1 MEINKKKIS
10 NINLLIIF
18 LLLLALFSYVAINK
32 FQKDKDQTLA
42 QVPISINLL
51 TSVHPDLPWNFRPVE
66 PKILVKPG
74 EVTTVEY
81 IVENLG
87 NTETTGIA
95 TFVYFPNQF
104 GNYISKINC
113 FCYDA
118 QTLKPKQKDKFE
130 FTLSSSMQFMIA
142 KMFIENLK
150 FFDFRFFEKF
160 SIFRFF
166 KISIGFP
173 MEIFDRKFFGVTN
186 FKMTQLPRY

>member
-18 LLLLALFSYVAINK
+18 LLVLALFSYVAINK

-66 PKILVKPG
+66 PKIAVKPG

-118 QTLKPKQKDKFE
+118 RTLKPKQKSKYTLVLLIDPEVTKDNKTKDVKE
-130 FTLSSSMQFMIA
+130 VTIQFT
-142 KMFIENLK
+142 
-150 FFDFRFFEKF
+150 FFDYEEYKKKE
-160 SIFRFF
+160 S
-166 KISIGFP
+166 
-173 MEIFDRKFFGVTN
+173 
-186 FKMTQLPRY
+186 

>member
-18 LLLLALFSYVAINK
+18 LLILALLSYVMINK
-32 FQKDKDQTLA
+32 FLKNKDQALA
-42 QVPISINLL
+42 LEPISINLL
-51 TSVHPDLPWNFRPVE
+51 TSVHPDLSWNFQPVE
-66 PKILVKPG
+66 PKIVVVPG

-118 QTLKPKQKDKFE
+118 QTLKPKEKSKYTLVLLIDPEATKDSKTKNIKE
-130 FTLSSSMQFMIA
+130 VTIQFT
-142 KMFIENLK
+142 
-150 FFDFRFFEKF
+150 FFDYKEYKKQK
-160 SIFRFF
+160 S
-166 KISIGFP
+166 
-173 MEIFDRKFFGVTN
+173 
-186 FKMTQLPRY
+186 

>member
-18 LLLLALFSYVAINK
+18 LLILALLSYVIINK

-42 QVPISINLL
+42 LEPISINLL
-51 TSVHPDLPWNFRPVE
+51 TSVHPDLSWNFQPVE
-66 PKILVKPG
+66 PKIVVTPG
-74 EVTTVEY
+74 EVITVEY

-87 NTETTGIA
+87 NIETTGIA

-118 QTLKPKQKDKFE
+118 QTLKPKEKSKYTLVLLIDPEATKDSETKNIKE
-130 FTLSSSMQFMIA
+130 VTIQFT
-142 KMFIENLK
+142 
-150 FFDFRFFEKF
+150 FFDYKEYKKQK
-160 SIFRFF
+160 S
-166 KISIGFP
+166 
-173 MEIFDRKFFGVTN
+173 
-186 FKMTQLPRY
+186 

>member
-1 MEINKKKIS
+1 M
-10 NINLLIIF
+10 
-18 LLLLALFSYVAINK
+18 LLLALFSYVAINK

-118 QTLKPKQKDKFE
+118 QTLKPKQKDKFTLILLIDPE
-130 FTLSSSMQFMIA
+130 VTKDSKTKGIKEATIQFT
-142 KMFIENLK
+142 
-150 FFDFRFFEKF
+150 FFNYKDYKEKK
-160 SIFRFF
+160 S
-166 KISIGFP
+166 
-173 MEIFDRKFFGVTN
+173 
-186 FKMTQLPRY
+186 

>member
-18 LLLLALFSYVAINK
+18 LLVLALFSYVAINK
-32 FQKDKDQTLA
+32 FQKKKDQILA
-42 QVPISINLL
+42 EAVISINLL

-66 PKILVKPG
+66 SKIAVKPG

-118 QTLKPKQKDKFE
+118 KTLKPKQKDKYTLVLLIDPE
-130 FTLSSSMQFMIA
+130 VTKDSKTKNIKEVTIQFT
-142 KMFIENLK
+142 
-150 FFDFRFFEKF
+150 FFDYKEYKKQK
-160 SIFRFF
+160 S
-166 KISIGFP
+166 
-173 MEIFDRKFFGVTN
+173 
-186 FKMTQLPRY
+186 